1 MPGKA
6 RRVASRQAQL
16 NQRRKKQQRGP
27 RGIPVAQP
35 VASPEDGQAD
45 LSVATQEPE
54 LAAPTPASSPSAQP
68 SPAAGRTGPATRSLN
83 PSRARREYTTS
94 TNYIG
99 AELRRILVM
108 AGVVLVVLVALTFV
122 VP

>member
-27 RGIPVAQP
+27 RGIPVAEP
-35 VASPEDGQAD
+35 AASPEDGQAD
-45 LSVATQEPE
+45 LGVATQEPE
-54 LAAPTPASSPSAQP
+54 LAASTPASPPRAQP
-68 SPAAGRTGPATRSLN
+68 SPAAGRTGAATRSLS
-83 PSRARREYTTS
+83 PSRARREYTSS

-108 AGVVLVVLVALTFV
+108 AGVVLIVLAALTFV

>member
-35 VASPEDGQAD
+35 VASPEDGQD
-45 LSVATQEPE
+45 GLGVATQVPE
-54 LAAPTPASSPSAQP
+54 SAAPTTAPSPRAQP
-68 SPAAGRTGPATRSLN
+68 SPVAGRTGPATRSLG

-94 TNYIG
+94 ANYIG
-99 AELRRILVM
+99 AELRRILIM
-108 AGVVLVVLVALTFV
+108 AGVVLIVLLALTFI

>member
-35 VASPEDGQAD
+35 VVSPEDGQAD
-45 LSVATQEPE
+45 LGVATQIPE
-54 LAAPTPASSPSAQP
+54 SAAPTSAPSPRAQP
-68 SPAAGRTGPATRSLN
+68 TPAAARTGPATGSLA
-83 PSRARREYTTS
+83 PSRVRREYTTS

-108 AGVVLVVLVALTFV
+108 AGVVLVVLAALTFV

>member
-35 VASPEDGQAD
+35 MASPEDDQAG
-45 LSVATQEPE
+45 LGVATQVAES
-54 LAAPTPASSPSAQP
+54 AAPTSAPSPRPQP
-68 SPAAGRTGPATRSLN
+68 SPAAGRTGPAAGSLA

-108 AGVVLVVLVALTFV
+108 AGVVLAVLIALTFV